1 MQDIADENGGGIE
14 SAANDVGAPAGGASQ
29 GGAGQHAGEGPETER
44 REGER
49 KRAPAEGREPPTRE
63 AGLSG
68 SRAREMER
76 YGSQETET
84 EPASERGLGPSH

>member
-1 MQDIADENGGGIE
+1 MQDITQG
-14 SAANDVGAPAGGASQ
+14 NDVGAPAGGASQ
-29 GGAGQHAGEGPETER
+29 GGAGQHAGEGAETER

-49 KRAPAEGREPPTRE
+49 ERAPAEGPRVPAETQRREPPTRE
-63 AGLSG
+63 AGLNG